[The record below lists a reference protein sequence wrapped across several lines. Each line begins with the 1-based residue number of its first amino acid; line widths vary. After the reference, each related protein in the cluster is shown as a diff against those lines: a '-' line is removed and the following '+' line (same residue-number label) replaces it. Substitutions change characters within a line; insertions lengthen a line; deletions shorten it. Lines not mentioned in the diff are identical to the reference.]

1 MLTDSSIRSA
11 IKSALTS
18 GKKSIELKDDGERGA
33 GRLALI
39 IRPPKKKDGVQAQKQ
54 KDVISEWYAVAWR
67 DGRRKM
73 TKLGTYPAMP
83 LADARKLFREDFAP
97 AISAGEALP
106 SGSRSRAIA
115 IARAATVE
123 ALFEAYVANLQ
134 RAGRVSWRIIECAL
148 DRAAESIGR
157 TKMAATIE
165 PQHITPLLA
174 EIHSRGAIVMAREM
188 RAYISAAFNFGLK
201 SAHDYTQQDAASTWG
216 LKSNPVAAIPADP
229 EAIRPGNRFLSAN
242 EFRTF
247 WLWLETKDDDFVAA
261 PAGRLIMA
269 TGQRVSEILCLTKS
283 HYNAAESMLDW
294 SKTKNGQPHTIP
306 LPDAAIKILSALIP
320 DKCGYYFPAN
330 RIASRPATS
339 QTLQRLTIQFLAEHP
354 EIEHFTP
361 RDLRRT
367 WKTLAGAAGLSKEIR
382 DRLQNHARNDV
393 SSRHYD
399 RWQMLPEKRAAMLRW
414 NAFLEIMLIGKIAE
428 IA

>member
-1 MLTDSSIRSA
+1 MLTDSAIRSA
-11 IKSALTS
+11 IKSVPLS

-33 GRLALI
+33 GRLMLLV
-39 IRPPKKKDGVQAQKQ
+39 RPLPKGVTA
-54 KDVISEWYAVAWR
+54 EWYAVAWR
-67 DGRRKM
+67 DGRRKI
-73 TKLGTYPAMP
+73 TKLGTYPA
-83 LADARKLFREDFAP
+83 LALGDARKRFREDFAP

-106 SGSRSRAIA
+106 SGPRSRSAA
-115 IARAATVE
+115 VARAATVE
-123 ALFEAYVANLQ
+123 ALFEAYVASLK
-134 RAGRVSWRIIECAL
+134 RAGKKSWRMIECAL
-148 DRAAESIGR
+148 DRAAQSIGR
-157 TKMAATIE
+157 TKMAATVE

-174 EIHSRGAIVMAREM
+174 EIHARGAIVMAREM

-247 WLWLETKDDDFVAA
+247 WLWLETKDADFVAA

-269 TGQRVSEILCLTKS
+269 TGQRISEILCLTKT
-283 HYNAAESMLDW
+283 HYDAAESILDW
-294 SKTKNGQPHTIP
+294 SKTKNGQPHAIP
-306 LPDAAIKILSALIP
+306 LPDAAVKILGTLIP
-320 DKCGYYFPAN
+320 DKLGHYFPAN
-330 RIASRPATS
+330 RITSRPATS
-339 QTLQRLTIQFLAEHP
+339 QTLQRLTSRFLAEHP
-354 EIEHFTP
+354 QMEHFTP

-382 DRLQNHARNDV
+382 DRLQNHARSDV

-399 RWQMLPEKRAAMLRW
+399 RWQMLPEKRAAILRW
-414 NAFLEIMLIGKIAE
+414 NAFLERMLSGKISQ

>member
-1 MLTDSSIRSA
+1 MLTESAIRSA
-11 IKSALTS
+11 IKNAPTS

-39 IRPPKKKDGVQAQKQ
+39 VRPLPKGVTA
-54 KDVISEWYAVAWR
+54 EWYAVAWR

-73 TKLGTYPAMP
+73 TKLGTYPAMA
-83 LADARKLFREDFAP
+83 LADTRKRFREDFAP

-106 SGSRSRAIA
+106 SGPRSRSATF
-115 IARAATVE
+115 ARVATVE
-123 ALFEAYVANLQ
+123 ALFDSYVASLK
-134 RAGRVSWRIIECAL
+134 RANKVSWRMIECAL
-148 DRAAESIGR
+148 DRAAASIGP
-157 TKMAATIE
+157 TKMAATVE

-188 RAYISAAFNFGLK
+188 RAYIRAAFNFALK
-201 SAHDYTQQDAASTWG
+201 SAHDYTQQEAASTWG
-216 LKSNPVAAIPADP
+216 IKANPVAAIPADP
-229 EAIRPGNRFLSAN
+229 EAIRPGNRFLSAE
-242 EFRTF
+242 EFRIF
-247 WLWLETKDDDFVAA
+247 WLWLESKDDDFVAA

-269 TGQRVSEILCLTKS
+269 TGQRVSEILCLTKA
-283 HYNAAESMLDW
+283 HYDAAESMLDW
-294 SKTKNGQPHTIP
+294 GKTKNGQPHAIP
-306 LPDAAIKILSALIP
+306 LPDAAVKILGALIP
-320 DKCGYYFPAN
+320 DKCGHYFPSN

-354 EIEHFTP
+354 DVEHFTP

-382 DRLQNHARNDV
+382 DRLQNHARSDV

-399 RWQMLPEKRAAMLRW
+399 RWHMLPEKRAAMLRW
-414 NAFLEIMLIGKIAE
+414 NAFLERMLIGKISQ